1 VAALY
6 ELTRE
11 WNLFGN
17 IARGRRPEVI
27 TASTTNAARRFTT
40 LPAEEVDSY
49 EVGAKGVT
57 LGGRLALDASVFF
70 YDYTNFQSSVVNAN
84 GQIVPVNAGNAT
96 SSGLETQAVWSPTE
110 AATFVASYGYN
121 KARFEDEV
129 DGRPQQFGGNRL
141 RLSPDHTASLAAVFT
156 KDVGIGELRV
166 IPSVV
171 WQSEVY
177 FDNTQR
183 ALLSEDAYD
192 LFNLTA
198 ELTLQNGLAVEG
210 YVTNLFDENY
220 LIDAGNTGDAF
231 GIPTFIAGPPRFY
244 GVRVK
249 KDF

>member
-1 VAALY
+1 M
-6 ELTRE
+6 
-11 WNLFGN
+11 
-17 IARGRRPEVI
+17 
-27 TASTTNAARRFTT
+27 
-40 LPAEEVDSY
+40 
-49 EVGAKGVT
+49 
-57 LGGRLALDASVFF
+57 
-70 YDYTNFQSSVVNAN
+70 
-84 GQIVPVNAGNAT
+84 
-96 SSGLETQAVWSPTE
+96 
-110 AATFVASYGYN
+110 
-121 KARFEDEV
+121 
-129 DGRPQQFGGNRL
+129 
-141 RLSPDHTASLAAVFT
+141 FT